1 MAKRFSAT
9 RSTSLAV
16 RFYDNV
22 STSGKLVQ
30 QTIETMTSEQKAYSV
45 INNAHTSNSKTV
57 TVNTGSSQA
66 TFVST
71 SLATVPSG
79 FPTQSINDFTIFING
94 VAVENEAVTSVAQ
107 SSADV
112 VVTLNTGSLD
122 HGLAT
127 NDEYMIT
134 GKLDA

>member
-1 MAKRFSAT
+1 MGRFSAT

-16 RFYDNV
+16 RFFDNI
-22 STSGKLVQ
+22 STTGNL
-30 QTIETMTSEQKAYSV
+30 TTEAMTPEENAYSV

-57 TVNTGSSQA
+57 NVDTAANTL

-71 SLATVPSG
+71 SLATPPSG
-79 FPTQSINDFTIFING
+79 FPAQTTGDFTIFING

>member
-1 MAKRFSAT
+1 MGRFSAT
-9 RSTSLAV
+9 RDTSLGI
-16 RFYDNV
+16 RFFDNV
-22 STSGKLVQ
+22 KTTGTL
-30 QTIETMTSEQKAYSV
+30 TTEAMTPEEKAYSV

-57 TVNTGSSQA
+57 NVDTAANTL

-71 SLATVPSG
+71 SLATPPSG
-79 FPTQSINDFTIFING
+79 FPAQTTGDFTIFING

-122 HGLAT
+122 HALAT